1 MGDPAKDVIH
11 RYTFMDQVS
20 DQPVEIMNKGTHSHS
35 DFGEHVNS
43 LYLQVSFP
51 LDTLCP
57 VYMSIILTDLS
68 FLDGHS
74 SLAICCN
81 DCNILVYSH
90 QGCLLAF
97 HFRAPSFPWLSVR
110 HILWQPLQPPDLRDV
125 RISVPSHSHQLLWI
139 VCLLGLCGKPNPL
152 LDLLASYTCPAC
164 SLT

>member
-11 RYTFMDQVS
+11 KYTFMDQVS

-35 DFGEHVNS
+35 DFGEHADS

-51 LDTLCP
+51 LETLCP

-74 SLAICCN
+74 GLAICCN
-81 DCNILVYSH
+81 NCNILVSSH

-110 HILWQPLQPPDLRDV
+110 HILWQPSPTTWSQRCWHFCPIPFPPAFMNSMSTRPLRE
-125 RISVPSHSHQLLWI
+125 
-139 VCLLGLCGKPNPL
+139 
-152 LDLLASYTCPAC
+152 A
-164 SLT
+164 